1 MEKEKTED
9 QINPIKEEVSQ
20 KEEAVEPVIDAEKK
34 SVEEKDPEEKIIES
48 SIPSLII
55 VVLCVIGIIFISRIT
70 GNKNFKSV

>member
-34 SVEEKDPEEKIIES
+34 VLKKKIQKKKLS
-48 SIPSLII
+48 
-55 VVLCVIGIIFISRIT
+55 
-70 GNKNFKSV
+70 N

>member
-34 SVEEKDPEEKIIES
+34 SVEEKDPE
-48 SIPSLII
+48 
-55 VVLCVIGIIFISRIT
+55 
-70 GNKNFKSV
+70 